1 MYVTSAELINQI
13 IIRTTTTILRSMTTM
28 LTIKST
34 TFLQPTPLNSGNL
47 CCQKHYEPLKE
58 EKVVSYA
65 KIPLNL
71 AMIVA
76 NIELLQGSN

>member
-34 TFLQPTPLNSGNL
+34 TFLQPS
-47 CCQKHYEPLKE
+47 QKE

-65 KIPLNL
+65 KIPLNP
-71 AMIVA
+71 AIIVA
-76 NIELLQGSN
+76 NNEVLKGSN